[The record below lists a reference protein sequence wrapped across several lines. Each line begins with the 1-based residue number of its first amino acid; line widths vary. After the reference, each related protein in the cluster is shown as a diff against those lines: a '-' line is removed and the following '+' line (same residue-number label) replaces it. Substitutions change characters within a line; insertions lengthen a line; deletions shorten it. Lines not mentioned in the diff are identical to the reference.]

1 MNGCKFIMFPIKL
14 RWKFF
19 IILLVFSLTP
29 LIVVT
34 VVSQRGTLLLGKTIS
49 EDARIRLTQIVGMEL
64 RQTAE
69 NSAKVLQRT
78 KDAMAFYL
86 QVLAGEAELAFAK
99 MTAEA
104 PKIYFADELDDPRTA
119 PEDFLPVQRYRLKTH
134 DGESLDNPVSFDHPV
149 FVLAPGVEKEK
160 VARELASL
168 SQLIPTFRKLSNE
181 FGNSL
186 HWVHIC
192 LQNGVYMSYP
202 GHGGYP
208 DSFEPRRSPWF
219 TEAKNSPTWTLP
231 QIDTNT
237 GFLTFTVSQRLY
249 RPDGSFL
256 GVVAIDILFV
266 EALQKSVLSPL
277 WASDA
282 RSFLVTTARH
292 LQPHPSGLQILAQK
306 DYQHDPGSWT
316 PVLGH
321 KWLTAAESAGLNL
334 VVKQLNL
341 GESGY
346 VSLSYENI
354 ESIWAYAGIDHL
366 IQFVVI
372 VPKSV
377 IMALPDETSKTFFE
391 YIKDQIL
398 FAGAATLLTI
408 FFLAAAALIGSFI
421 ITRTLLRIAAAA
433 EKLSGGDFS
442 VKLGLRTGDERD
454 LVIQAFNEMGPK
466 LQDHLRLNQ
475 SIDLAMKVQQKL
487 LPSKNPQIPGLDIAG
502 KSIYCDETGGDYYD
516 FLELDE
522 KNGGKISVVV
532 GDVSGHGISSALLM
546 ASARAFLRQRISL
559 PGTLGQMISDVNDQL
574 TKDVAE
580 YHNFMTLFYLRID
593 CEHKILEWVR
603 AGHEPALFYDPKT
616 KSLEELDGQGIPLGV
631 EALWT
636 YKENKK
642 AGLAAGQ
649 IIVIATDGL
658 WEARNTSG
666 EMFGKDRIHDL
677 VWANADLSA
686 KGILNILLDRLNRFT
701 MGKKFEDDVTLVVI
715 KIKCERELNAKI
727 FTTPKSR

>member
-1 MNGCKFIMFPIKL
+1 MFKIKL

-19 IILLVFSLTP
+19 IVLLIFSLTP

-49 EDARIRLTQIVGMEL
+49 DDARSRLTHIVGMEL

-69 NSAKVLQRT
+69 NSAKVLQQT

-86 QVLAGEAELAFAK
+86 KVLAGEAEMAFAK
-99 MTAEA
+99 MTLES
-104 PKIYFADELDDPRTA
+104 PKIYFGSEFDDPRTA
-119 PEDFLPVQRYRLKTH
+119 PEDFLPVQRYRIKTH
-134 DGESLDNPVSFDHPV
+134 DGEFLDNAVSFNHPV
-149 FVLAPGVEKEK
+149 FMLAPGVEQEK
-160 VARELASL
+160 VVREIASL
-168 SQLIPTFRKLSNE
+168 SQMIPTLRKLSGE

-186 HWVHIC
+186 NWAHIC

-208 DSFEPRRSPWF
+208 DGFEPRRYPWF

-231 QIDTNT
+231 RINTDT

-249 RPDGSFL
+249 QPDGSFL
-256 GVVAIDILFV
+256 GVVAIDIRFV
-266 EALQKSVLSPL
+266 EALQKSALSPL

-282 RSFLVTTARH
+282 HSFIVTTAANPATH
-292 LQPHPSGLQILAQK
+292 QAVLQVLAQK
-306 DYQHDPGSWT
+306 DYQDGYGAWT
-316 PVLGH
+316 PVVGK
-321 KWLTAAESAGLNL
+321 KWLVAGESTGFNM

-346 VSLSYENI
+346 ASLTFENH
-354 ESIWAYAGIDHL
+354 ESIWAYADIDHL
-366 IQFVVI
+366 IQFVAI

-391 YIKDQIL
+391 YIKDQLL
-398 FAGAATLLTI
+398 FAGAATILTI
-408 FFLAAAALIGSFI
+408 FFLTAAALIGSFI
-421 ITRTLLRIAAAA
+421 ITRSLLRIATAA
-433 EKLSGGDFS
+433 ERLSGGDFS

-454 LVIQAFNEMGPK
+454 LLIQAFNEMGPK

-475 SIDLAMKVQQKL
+475 SMDLAMKVQQKL

-522 KNGGKISVVV
+522 KNGGRISVVV

-546 ASARAFLRQRISL
+546 ASARAFLRQRIAL
-559 PGTLGQMISDVNDQL
+559 PGTLGQMITDVNDQL

-580 YHNFMTLFYLRID
+580 YHNFMTLFFLRID
-593 CEHKILEWVR
+593 GEHKALEWVR
-603 AGHEPALFYDPKT
+603 AGHDPALFYDPKT
-616 KSLEELDGQGIPLGV
+616 KSFEELNGQGIPLGV
-631 EALWT
+631 EATWK
-636 YKENKK
+636 YKESKK
-642 AGLAAGQ
+642 TGLAAGQ
-649 IIVIATDGL
+649 IIVLATDGV
-658 WEARNTSG
+658 WETQNLNG

-677 VWANADLSA
+677 IWANATLSA
-686 KGILNILLDRLNRFT
+686 KGILNIILDVLNRFAK
-701 MGKKFEDDVTLVVI
+701 GKKFEDDVTLVVI
-715 KIKCERELNAKI
+715 KIK
-727 FTTPKSR
+727 

>member
-1 MNGCKFIMFPIKL
+1 MFKIKL

-19 IILLVFSLTP
+19 VILLVFSLTP
-29 LIVVT
+29 LMVVT
-34 VVSQRGTLLLGKTIS
+34 VVSQRGTLLLGKAIS
-49 EDARIRLTQIVGMEL
+49 EDARIRLTHIVGMEL
-64 RQTAE
+64 QQTAE

-86 QVLAGEAELAFAK
+86 RVLAGEAELAFSK
-99 MTAEA
+99 MAAES
-104 PKIYFADELDDPRTA
+104 PKIYFADEFDDPRTA
-119 PEDFLPVQRYRLKTH
+119 PEDFLPVQQYRIKTH
-134 DGESLDNPVSFDHPV
+134 DGEFLDNPVSFNHPV
-149 FVLAPGVEKEK
+149 FMLAPGVDPEK
-160 VARELASL
+160 VSRELACL
-168 SQLIPTFRKLSNE
+168 SQMIPTFRKLSNE
-181 FGNSL
+181 FGNTL
-186 HWVHIC
+186 HWAHIC

-202 GHGGYP
+202 GHGGYL
-208 DSFEPRRSPWF
+208 DRFEPRRYPWF

-231 QIDTNT
+231 QINTNT

-249 RPDGSFL
+249 QTDGSFL
-256 GVVAIDILFV
+256 GVAAIDILFV

-282 RSFLVTTARH
+282 RSYIVTSVPQIDTH
-292 LQPHPSGLQILAQK
+292 QPGLQVLAQK
-306 DYQHDPGSWT
+306 DYQHDSGSWT
-316 PVLGH
+316 PVVSK
-321 KWLTAAESAGLNL
+321 KWLSAAESTGLDMI
-334 VVKQLNL
+334 VKQLNV

-346 VSLSYENI
+346 ASLTFENI

-366 IQFVVI
+366 TQFVVI

-391 YIKDQIL
+391 YIKDQLL
-398 FAGAATLLTI
+398 FAGAATVLTI
-408 FFLAAAALIGSFI
+408 LFLAGAALMGSFI
-421 ITRTLLRIAAAA
+421 ITRSLLRIAAAA
-433 EKLSGGDFS
+433 KKLSAGDFS

-546 ASARAFLRQRISL
+546 ASARAFLRQRVSL
-559 PGTLGQMISDVNDQL
+559 PGTLGQMITDVNYQL
-574 TKDVAE
+574 AKDVAD

-593 CEHKILEWVR
+593 CELKTLEWVR
-603 AGHEPALFYDPKT
+603 AGHDPALFYDPQT
-616 KSLEELDGQGIPLGV
+616 TSFEELDGQGIPLGV
-631 EALWT
+631 EASWT

-642 AGLAAGQ
+642 AGLSSGQ
-649 IIVIATDGL
+649 IMVIGTDGV
-658 WEARNTSG
+658 WEAQNKSG
-666 EMFGKDRIHDL
+666 DMFGKSRIHDL
-677 VWANADLSA
+677 IWANAALSA
-686 KGILNILLDRLNRFT
+686 KGILHILLDVLNRFAK
-701 MGKKFEDDVTLVVI
+701 GKKFEDDVTLVVI
-715 KIKCERELNAKI
+715 KIK
-727 FTTPKSR
+727 

>member
-1 MNGCKFIMFPIKL
+1 MFKIKL

-19 IILLVFSLTP
+19 VILLIFSLTP

-49 EDARIRLTQIVGMEL
+49 EDARFRLTHIVGMEL

-86 QVLAGEAELAFAK
+86 QVLAGEAELAFSK
-99 MTAEA
+99 MTAES
-104 PKIYFADELDDPRTA
+104 PKIYFAAEFDDPRTA
-119 PEDFLPVQRYRLKTH
+119 PEDFLPIQRYRIKTH
-134 DGESLDNPVSFDHPV
+134 DGEFLDNPVSFNHPV
-149 FVLAPGVEKEK
+149 FMLAPGVEQEG
-160 VARELASL
+160 VAREIASL
-168 SQLIPTFRKLSNE
+168 SQMIPTFRKLSSE
-181 FGNSL
+181 FGNTL
-186 HWVHIC
+186 HWAHIC

-208 DSFEPRRSPWF
+208 GSFEPRRYPWF
-219 TEAKNSPTWTLP
+219 TEAKNSPTWALP
-231 QIDTNT
+231 QINTDT

-249 RPDGSFL
+249 QPDGSFL

-266 EALQKSVLSPL
+266 EALQKSALSPL

-282 RSFLVTTARH
+282 HSFIVTTTRQLETH
-292 LQPHPSGLQILAQK
+292 QPGLRILAEK

-316 PVLGH
+316 PVVGK
-321 KWLTAAESAGLNL
+321 KWLTAAEGTGFNM
-334 VVKQLNL
+334 VVKQLNV

-346 VSLSYENI
+346 ASLTFENI

-366 IQFVVI
+366 TQFVVI

-377 IMALPDETSKTFFE
+377 IMALPDETSKTFFQ

-398 FAGAATLLTI
+398 FAGAATILTI
-408 FFLAAAALIGSFI
+408 LFLAAAALIGSFI
-421 ITRTLLRIAAAA
+421 ITRTLLRIAVAAK
-433 EKLSGGDFS
+433 KLSGGDFS

-516 FLELDE
+516 FLEFGE

-559 PGTLGQMISDVNDQL
+559 PGTLGQMISDVNYQL

-580 YHNFMTLFYLRID
+580 YNNFMTLFYLRID
-593 CEHKILEWVR
+593 CEHETLEWVR
-603 AGHEPALFYDPKT
+603 AGHDPAILYEPKT
-616 KSLEELDGQGIPLGV
+616 RSFEELDGQDIPLGV
-631 EALWT
+631 EASWT
-636 YKENKK
+636 YKEKKK
-642 AGLAAGQ
+642 AGLSAGQ
-649 IIVIATDGL
+649 IIVLATDGV
-658 WEARNTSG
+658 WEAQNTSG
-666 EMFGKDRIHDL
+666 EMFGKERIHDL
-677 VWANADLSA
+677 IWANAALSA
-686 KGILNILLDRLNRFT
+686 KGILNILLDMLNRFAK
-701 MGKKFEDDVTLVVI
+701 GKKIEDDVTLVVI
-715 KIKCERELNAKI
+715 KIK
-727 FTTPKSR
+727 